1 MTFLIHT
8 HFKKLKV
15 MNKTLKL
22 LVVFLFLGIVAQA
35 QVGQS
40 FPSLTGNTLSNKK
53 ITIPTDTKNKYT
65 LLAIAYSQKS
75 EKDLNGWM
83 QPIYETFL
91 DKEALFTYDVNMYFV
106 PMIGGFK
113 QVAGEKIEQKLK
125 EGTDKE
131 LHENVLVYKGSMADY
146 KNSLKFDGKDK
157 PYFFILDKSGKIVYA
172 TSGEYTDKKLE
183 EIEDKLADVM
193 E

>member
-1 MTFLIHT
+1 
-8 HFKKLKV
+8 

-22 LVVFLFLGIVAQA
+22 LVVSLFFVISANA
-35 QVGQS
+35 QVGQI
-40 FPSLTGNTLSNKK
+40 FPLLTGNTLSSKT

-65 LLAIAYSQKS
+65 LLAVAYSQKS
-75 EKDLNGWM
+75 QQDLNGWM
-83 QPIYETFL
+83 QPVYDTFL

-106 PMIGGFK
+106 PMIGGLK

-125 EGTDKE
+125 EGIDKE
-131 LHENVLVYKGSMADY
+131 LHQNVLVYKGSMADY
-146 KNSLKFDGKDK
+146 KSSLKLDGKDK
-157 PYFFILDKSGKIVYA
+157 PYFFILDKTGKIVYT
-172 TSGEYTDKKLE
+172 TSGEYSDKKME

>member
-1 MTFLIHT
+1 
-8 HFKKLKV
+8 

-22 LVVFLFLGIVAQA
+22 LVVFLLFGIVAQA
-35 QVGQS
+35 QVGQT
-40 FPSLTGNTLSNKK
+40 FPSLTGQTLTNKK
-53 ITIPTDTKNKYT
+53 VTIPTDTKNKYT

-91 DKEALFTYDVNMYFV
+91 DKETLFTYDVNMYFV

-131 LHENVLVYKGSMADY
+131 LHGNVLVYKGSMADY
-146 KNSLKFDGKDK
+146 KNSLNFDGKDK
-157 PYFFILDKSGKIVYA
+157 PYFFILDKSGKIIYA